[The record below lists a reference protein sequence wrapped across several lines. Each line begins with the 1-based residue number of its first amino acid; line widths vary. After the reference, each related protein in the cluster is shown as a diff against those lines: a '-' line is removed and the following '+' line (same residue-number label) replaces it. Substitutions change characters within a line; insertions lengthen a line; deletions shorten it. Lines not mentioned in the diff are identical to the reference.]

1 MGSPG
6 IGKSWTL
13 IYTLQQALLYE
24 NACVLFCFQ
33 KHSKAIVCI
42 RRNNQIYVW
51 KNQDLLWQSYCC
63 SSLFF
68 NSNVLALFDPKVSQK
83 GGAGYLEGQRMLVMA
98 ASNDKNHFHSTT
110 KTTPLPD
117 RILSVFTVRE
127 LKFALPYM
135 VEGQASPPTLK
146 EMLERVNIV
155 GPIPQYIVS
164 IERFDGRKSDID
176 SAIYMIHLGYV
187 QDYLSF
193 DGLIENNCLA
203 TGCIFSVNVKRHPST
218 IPQQLDIGI
227 AGQEMHDDLHDYA
240 GYDGQLILNYW
251 NREISIM
258 SDAIV
263 KAIARSSRKTIR
275 SFATMKKYW

>member
-1 MGSPG
+1 
-6 IGKSWTL
+6 
-13 IYTLQQALLYE
+13 
-24 NACVLFCFQ
+24 
-33 KHSKAIVCI
+33 
-42 RRNNQIYVW
+42 
-51 KNQDLLWQSYCC
+51 
-63 SSLFF
+63 
-68 NSNVLALFDPKVSQK
+68 
-83 GGAGYLEGQRMLVMA
+83 MA
-98 ASNDKNHFHSTT
+98 APNYVNHFYSSNM
-110 KTTPLPD
+110 TTPLLE
-117 RILSVFTVRE
+117 RILSVFTVKE
-127 LKFALPYM
+127 LEVALSYM
-135 VEGQASPPTLK
+135 VESQKSPPTLK
-146 EMLERVNIV
+146 EMLEWAKIV

-251 NREISIM
+251 NRDITIM